1 VVDEVRRNSVPR
13 HDAVIHPRHENC
25 LGLETFDP
33 MYFDPDTISL
43 LRTTLDRAWASLSAS
58 QQLMTSLSL
67 LAERILRAAAR
78 GERDPDRLRALA
90 LSDRADFKIA
100 S

>member
-1 VVDEVRRNSVPR
+1 
-13 HDAVIHPRHENC
+13 
-25 LGLETFDP
+25 

-43 LRTTLDRAWASLSAS
+43 LRTTLDRAWASLPAS
-58 QQLMTSLSL
+58 RQLVISRSL

-78 GERDPDRLRALA
+78 GERDPDRLCALA
-90 LSDRADFKIA
+90 LSDRVELKLA